1 MTGRRVLV
9 TGGAGWIGG
18 AVCRALAERG
28 DVPVVFDDGLDV
40 RDRHVVE
47 TQVST
52 CDAVIHL
59 AGVLGSAETFGTE
72 RETAAVNVLGAI
84 NVLDAADGYDIP
96 MVLIGTGHRGQ
107 LNPYAVTK
115 ACAEDLALG
124 RAAELGQKV
133 AVVRAYHAYG
143 PGQKMCPPH
152 GTSRVRKI
160 VPSMVCRALTG
171 MPVEV
176 FGDGR
181 QLVDMVH
188 VDDVAAVLVD
198 AIDGPFDGTVVE
210 AGTGSAT
217 PVSIVARH
225 ILDACGRPSD
235 DVVHLPRR
243 RGEPERA
250 VVVASTPAVPREHA
264 WPWRLEETVDWYR
277 EALERG

>member
-1 MTGRRVLV
+1 VTGRRVLV
-9 TGGAGWIGG
+9 TGGSGWIGG
-18 AVCRALAERG
+18 AACRTLAEHG
-28 DVPVVFDDGLDV
+28 DVPVVFDGGLDV
-40 RDRHVVE
+40 RHRHVVD
-47 TQVST
+47 TQMAT

-59 AGVLGSAETFGTE
+59 AGVLGSAETFGAE
-72 RETAAVNVLGAI
+72 YQAAEVNVLGAI
-84 NVLDAADGYDIP
+84 NVLDAAAQCDIP

-124 RAAELGQKV
+124 RAVELGQKV
-133 AVVRAYHAYG
+133 AVVRAFHAYG

-152 GTSRVRKI
+152 GTAKVRKI
-160 VPSMVCRALTG
+160 VPSMVCRALSG

-198 AIDGPFDGTVVE
+198 ALEGPFDGVVVE
-210 AGTGSAT
+210 AGTGVAT
-217 PVSIVARH
+217 PVSTVARDV
-225 ILDACGRPSD
+225 LLECGRGLEAP
-235 DVVHLPRR
+235 VFLPRR

-250 VVVASTPAVPREHA
+250 VVVARTPAVPRDHA
-264 WPWRLEETVDWYR
+264 WPYRLDETVAWYR
-277 EALERG
+277 EALARG